1 MKLRTWRHN
10 GSVTGLPWLTPPAT
24 FLLNGDEQIQGADA
38 CVRDFWAWTLSDLR
52 ANTVRSV
59 FAEFLVA
66 RAVDAGSR
74 PRVEWDAY
82 DVLTPDGYR
91 LEVKSGAYLQAWNQ
105 AKLSTITFT
114 GLRGRTWSPE
124 AGYTAE
130 ATYNADA
137 YVFALLTAT
146 EQATYDALDLRQWV
160 FWVVSQ
166 AALASTN
173 QDSIRL
179 SRIQALGDEPVGYA
193 ELAERIRHVL
203 AEGAGPPS
211 SSY

>member
-1 MKLRTWRHN
+1 
-10 GSVTGLPWLTPPAT
+10 VTDLPWLTPPAT
-24 FLLNGDEQIQGADA
+24 FLLTGEEQIQGTDVR
-38 CVRDFWAWTLSDLR
+38 VRDFWAWTLSDLR

-66 RAVDAGSR
+66 RAVNADSR

-82 DVLTPDGYR
+82 DVRTPEGYK

-124 AGYTAE
+124 AGYAAE

-137 YVFALLTAT
+137 YVFAVLTTT
-146 EQATYDALDLRQWV
+146 EHVTYDALDLRQWA
-160 FWVVSQ
+160 FWVLPQ
-166 AALASTN
+166 AALASIN

-179 SRIQALGDEPVGYA
+179 SRIQAFAGESVDYVD
-193 ELAERIRHVL
+193 LAERIRHVF
-203 AEGAGPPS
+203 A
-211 SSY
+211 